1 MGENPASE
9 QSVNSPLLQS
19 GLSARLDWLSVLRGI
34 CSLWIVYFHTYSSYV
49 ESLPATN
56 NAFFSNL
63 VSRYIAMGISDFEV
77 GAGVVHD
84 TFAMMSLHA
93 VGIFIV
99 MSGFGITRSLL
110 RAGKLESVD
119 WRRWLLSR
127 FWRLYPFLWLAH
139 LVFLLAPFI
148 WQPEPIDWRFLVS
161 LTGVRA
167 YPMELMLFY
176 ANPAWW
182 FFWLILQLYLVFP
195 LLFYLYRKLR
205 LPLFLALTI
214 MLSIYAR
221 YLVLFEW
228 QDWRGM
234 IIGGF
239 FATRLAEFVLGMAL
253 ADLWYR
259 APDRF
264 TARMTNWKSLLAGV
278 LIYPLGVLCY
288 ASLESYLLVDMLCA
302 AGLFLIMAPLA
313 KQLVK
318 LPLVHISLAFA
329 GSVSLSTFLLH
340 QPWTIEAGL
349 ALRGQPWWQF
359 ALACLILLPLMVTI
373 AWASETCLRRLLS
386 RLPASWGCPRK

>member
-1 MGENPASE
+1 M
-9 QSVNSPLLQS
+9 
-19 GLSARLDWLSVLRGI
+19 RGI
-34 CSLWIVYFHTYSSYV
+34 CSMWIVYFHFYSSYIDP
-49 ESLPATN
+49 LPKLN
-56 NAFFSNL
+56 SHFFSNL
-63 VSRYIAMGISDFEV
+63 AEHYAAMGLSGFEA
-77 GAGVVHD
+77 GAGIVHD

-99 MSGFGITRSLL
+99 LSGFGITRSLL
-110 RAGKLESVD
+110 QSAQTSQVN
-119 WRRWLLSR
+119 WRRWFVTR

-139 LVFLLAPFI
+139 LIFLVAPFI

-195 LLFYLYRKLR
+195 LLFVLLRKLR
-205 LPLFLALTI
+205 LPIFWGLTVAI
-214 MLSIYAR
+214 CIYAR

-239 FATRLAEFVLGMAL
+239 FATRLAEFVTGMAL
-253 ADLWYR
+253 AELWHR
-259 APDRF
+259 APADF
-264 TARMTNWKSLLAGV
+264 TTRLTGVRALLAG
-278 LIYPLGVLCY
+278 LFIYPIGLLCY
-288 ASLESYLLVDMLCA
+288 SSLESYLLVDLLTSC
-302 AGLFLIMAPLA
+302 GLFLILAPLA
-313 KQLVK
+313 KFLVK
-318 LPLVHISLAFA
+318 VPLCHAALALA

-349 ALRGQPWWQF
+349 ALRGQPWWLF
-359 ALACLILLPLMVTI
+359 ALACLLLMPMMVAI
-373 AWASETCLRRLLS
+373 AWTCESLMRKLLNY
-386 RLPASWGCPRK
+386 LPANWGARRRTN